1 MVPRLVALLL
11 STVIALCAC
20 SLLHPHFIRP
30 SVTVIGLE
38 MRKGNLLQQEFAVKL
53 HVENPNDR
61 DLPVRGL
68 HVRISVAGDEIA
80 TGVSDRTFTVP
91 AQGETECDIT
101 VTANL
106 ALAVLKLG
114 NKLNQHAEGI
124 DYDLDGA
131 ASIGL
136 PFMNNLPFHH
146 SGVLALKN

>member
-1 MVPRLVALLL
+1 
-11 STVIALCAC
+11 
-20 SLLHPHFIRP
+20 
-30 SVTVIGLE
+30 

-53 HVENPNDR
+53 HVDNPNDR

-68 HVRISVAGDEIA
+68 HVRLSVAGEEIA
-80 TGVSDRTFTVP
+80 TGASDRAFSVP
-91 AQGETECDIT
+91 AHGETEFDIM

-114 NKLNQHAEGI
+114 NKMGQHADSI

-146 SGVLALKN
+146 SGFLALKN

>member
-1 MVPRLVALLL
+1 MLPRLIALLL
-11 STVIALCAC
+11 STAMALCAC

-30 SVTVIGLE
+30 NVTVIGLE
-38 MRKGNLLQQEFAVKL
+38 MRKGNLLRQEFAVKL

-68 HVRISVAGDEIA
+68 HVRLSVAGDEIA
-80 TGVSDRTFTVP
+80 TGRSDRAFTVR
-91 AQGETECDIT
+91 AHSDAEFDLT
-101 VTANL
+101 VSANL

-114 NKLNQHAEGI
+114 HKFDQHADGI

-136 PFMNNLPFHH
+136 PFMNNLPFHQ
-146 SGVLALKN
+146 SGFLSLKD